1 MRAIV
6 SGTFYHT
13 VLSGVRIN
21 SWHSWKLVLDVF
33 KPAVAVL
40 FPAPEWEML
49 KGSLL
54 NKMLLLGIPNDY
66 FLIQPWPCSIFKML
80 PTSWWRWANVHSNA
94 LGCLEFILLR
104 KTCYLAEHRVNFTFT
119 QLGQAQILH
128 PFHKTSL
135 ITATVAILQVV
146 HAEKCILLANP
157 CWKLWEAGVS
167 RL

>member
-6 SGTFYHT
+6 SGTFYRT

-40 FPAPEWEML
+40 FPAPAWEML

-54 NKMLLLGIPNDY
+54 DKMLLGISNDY

-104 KTCYLAEHRVNFTFT
+104 NTCYLAEHRVNFTFT
-119 QLGQAQILH
+119 QLGQAQILS
-128 PFHKTSL
+128 PLHKTSL
-135 ITATVAILQVV
+135 ITATVAILQAV

>member
-40 FPAPEWEML
+40 FPAPAWEML